1 MHNFMEVCVS
11 VGYSFFGVVHSRN
24 MFTSMNEK
32 SQHNKPEEIVL
43 IDLLIRGPVFQMKD
57 ITNDG

>member
-1 MHNFMEVCVS
+1 
-11 VGYSFFGVVHSRN
+11 
-24 MFTSMNEK
+24 MNEK